1 MERAEPVKTIPYKQ
15 PRDTILR
22 NRVRLLGTLLG
33 QVIREQAGERVYAAV
48 ETLRKGY
55 INLHRQESATKR
67 AKLKKLI
74 EQHDPETLS
83 HIIRGFSIYFSLVN
97 VAEESF
103 NHEQRRRALLTSD
116 DLWTGSFES
125 ALRKIQEEGLGA
137 DQIQQLLDQLQFIPV
152 MTAHPT
158 EARRRTTMEGLRRVF
173 VTSEQLDDPRLTR
186 EEKEDLARQLLA
198 QIRVLWCTDEVRA
211 HKPSVEDE
219 IRQGIYYF
227 QRSLFQAVPR
237 VYRNLERR
245 LRRYFPDGEGST
257 AIKVPAF
264 IRFGSWI
271 GGDRDG
277 NPFVLPETTAH
288 AVRTYSRIA
297 LQEYVSRLTRLAGE
311 ITHSIDLVEPSAE
324 LLHSLEVDQA
334 FCKQMFAKRPNQYVR
349 EPYRRKLIA
358 MRHRIELNLKRLDAA
373 EAGEDISKLPSG
385 YGSAQAFLNDLCLI
399 KSSLESHGDGLM
411 ARGGLLDLIRLAETF
426 GFHLLCLDVRQE
438 STRHTQA
445 VADILSQQGLDYE
458 TLEEAARI
466 DLLAQQ
472 LEGASQQ
479 VLDMNRLS
487 DETRQTLDVFAVMAQ
502 MRAEVSEEAFGTY
515 VISMTH
521 EASHVLEVMYLARLR
536 GLVDP
541 SKDVCNIR
549 VSPLF
554 ETIHDLERLEPV
566 LNALLDVPVYQK
578 LLQISGNL
586 QEVMLGYSDSS
597 KDGGILSSS
606 WHLYEAQQKVVALTD
621 KRGIQCRLFHGR
633 GGTVGRGGG
642 PTHEAILAQPPG
654 TVTGQIKFT
663 EQGEM
668 LYYRYANEETAVY
681 ELTMG
686 CTGLMRASRGLVAS
700 IPKDHARDLE
710 TMTQLSQLGEDSYR
724 ELTDRTE
731 GFLDYFYEATPVTE
745 IGLLN
750 IGSRPSHRKQ
760 GNRSKSSIRAI
771 PWVFGWAQ
779 SRHTLPAWYGIGA
792 ALENWR
798 KSNAAHMSELQKMY
812 REWPYFRALLSNT
825 QMALFKADMQIAEEY
840 STMAKDQVKA
850 RSIYARIREEFER
863 TRSQILEIIG
873 AEHLMEDNP
882 PLALSLMRRN
892 PYLDPLNHIQVILH
906 QRVIDESQPEE
917 ERNRWMPPLLRSINA
932 ISQGMRNT
940 G

>member
-1 MERAEPVKTIPYKQ
+1 MKTIPYNQ
-15 PRDTILR
+15 PRDSILR

-55 INLHRQESATKR
+55 VNLHQQDNPSKR
-67 AKLKKLI
+67 AKLRKLI

-103 NHEQRRRALLTSD
+103 AHEQRRRRLLSSD

-125 ALRKIQEEGLGA
+125 ALRQFQEEGLSTE
-137 DQIQQLLDQLQFIPV
+137 QLQTLFDQLQFIPV

-158 EARRRTTMEGLRRVF
+158 EARRRTTMESLRRVF
-173 VTSEQLDDPRLTR
+173 VTSEQLDDPRLSR
-186 EEKEDLARQLLA
+186 EEKEDVARQLLM

-219 IRQGIYYF
+219 VRQGIYYF

-245 LRRYFPDGEGST
+245 LRRYCPDGKGNT

-277 NPFVLPETTAH
+277 NPYVLPETTAH
-288 AVRTYSRIA
+288 AVRTYSRTA
-297 LQEYVSRLTRLAGE
+297 LLEYIDRLDRLSGE
-311 ITHSIDLVEPSAE
+311 ITHSIDLVQPSAA
-324 LLHSLEVDQA
+324 LLQSLKVDEG
-334 FCKQMFAKRPNQYVR
+334 FCQSIFEERPNKFSR
-349 EPYRRKLIA
+349 EPYRRKLTA
-358 MRHRIELNLKRLDAA
+358 MRHRIELNLTRLDAGA
-373 EAGEDISKLPSG
+373 AGENISKWAVG
-385 YGSAQAFLNDLCLI
+385 YGDAKAFLSDLCLI
-399 KSSLESHGDGLM
+399 RTSLESHGDNLM
-411 ARGGLLDLIRLAETF
+411 ARAGLLDLIRLVETF

-445 VADILSQQGLDYE
+445 VADILSQQGINYDALDE
-458 TLEEAARI
+458 DARI
-466 DLLAQQ
+466 QMLAQQ
-472 LEGASQQ
+472 LEGAAQHA
-479 VLDMNRLS
+479 LDGNRLS
-487 DETRQTLDVFAVMAQ
+487 DETRQTLEVFAVMAQ
-502 MRAEVSEEAFGTY
+502 MRAEVSEESFGTY

-541 SKDVCNIR
+541 NKGLCNIR

-554 ETIHDLERLEPV
+554 ETIDDLSRLEPV
-566 LNALLDVPVYQK
+566 LNTLLDVPVYQT
-578 LLQISGNL
+578 LLQASGNL

-606 WHLYEAQQKVVALTD
+606 WHLYEAQQKVVALTE

-642 PTHEAILAQPPG
+642 PTYEAILAQPPR

-686 CTGLMRASRGLVAS
+686 CTGLMRASRGLVCAT
-700 IPKDHARDLE
+700 PKDHPQDLKA
-710 TMTQLSQLGEDSYR
+710 MKALSQMGEESYR
-724 ELTDRTE
+724 ALTDHTP

-779 SRHTLPAWYGIGA
+779 SRHTLPAWYGIGT
-792 ALENWR
+792 ALRTWR
-798 KSNAAHMSELQKMY
+798 SQDPKHMAELQRMY
-812 REWPYFRALLSNT
+812 RDWPYFRALLSNT
-825 QMALFKADMQIAEEY
+825 QMALFKADMKIAEEY
-840 STMAKDQVKA
+840 SQMAKNQEQA
-850 RSIYARIREEFER
+850 RSIFQRIREEFEH
-863 TRSQILEIIG
+863 TGNQILEITG
-873 AEHLMEDNP
+873 AQHLMEDNP
-882 PLALSLMRRN
+882 SLALSLMRRN

-906 QRVIDESQPEE
+906 QRVTDERQPDD
-917 ERNRWMPPLLRSINA
+917 ERLPWMPPLLRSINA

>member
-1 MERAEPVKTIPYKQ
+1 VKTIPYKQ

-67 AKLKKLI
+67 AKLRKLI

-125 ALRKIQEEGLGA
+125 ALRKFQEEGLGA
-137 DQIQQLLDQLQFIPV
+137 EQIQQLLDQLQFIPV

-245 LRRYFPDGEGST
+245 LRRYFPDGQGST

-264 IRFGSWI
+264 VRFGSWI

-288 AVRTYSRIA
+288 AVRTYSRTA
-297 LQEYVSRLTRLAGE
+297 LQEYVTRLTRLAGE
-311 ITHSIDLVEPSAE
+311 ITHSLDLVQPSAE
-324 LLHSLEVDQA
+324 LLHSLDVDQA
-334 FCKQMFAKRPNQYVR
+334 FCKQMFSKRPNQYTR

-358 MRHRIELNLKRLDAA
+358 MRHRIELNMKRLDAA
-373 EAGEDISKLPSG
+373 EAGEDISKHPSG
-385 YGSAQAFLNDLCLI
+385 YGSAQDFLSDLCLI

-426 GFHLLCLDVRQE
+426 GFHLLSLDVRQE
-438 STRHTQA
+438 STRHSQA
-445 VADILSQQGLDYE
+445 VADILSQQGMDYE
-458 TLEEAARI
+458 SLDEAARI
-466 DLLAQQ
+466 ALLAQQ
-472 LEGASQQ
+472 LDGASQQ
-479 VLDMNRLS
+479 VLDVNRLS
-487 DETRQTLDVFAVMAQ
+487 DDTRQTIEVFEVMAK
-502 MRAEVSEEAFGTY
+502 MRAEVSEDAFGTY

-686 CTGLMRASRGLVAS
+686 CTGLMRASRGLVGNV
-700 IPKDHARDLE
+700 PTDYARDLE
-710 TMTQLSQLGEDSYR
+710 TMSRLSQLGEDAYR
-724 ELTDRTE
+724 GLTDRTE

-760 GNRSKSSIRAI
+760 GNRSKGSIRAI

-779 SRHTLPAWYGIGA
+779 SRHTLPAWYGIGG

-798 KSNAAHMSELQKMY
+798 KNDPKHMSELQKMY

-840 STMAKDQVKA
+840 SQMAKNQEQA
-850 RSIYARIREEFER
+850 RGIFQRIRDEFMR

-882 PLALSLMRRN
+882 SLALSLMRRN